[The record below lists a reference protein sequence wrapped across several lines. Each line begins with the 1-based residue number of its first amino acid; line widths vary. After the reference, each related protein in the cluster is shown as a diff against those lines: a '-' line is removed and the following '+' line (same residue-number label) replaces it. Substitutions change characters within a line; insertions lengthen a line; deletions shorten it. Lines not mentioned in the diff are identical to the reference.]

1 MSTIT
6 RPTPGSVEERTAS
19 TATPAPVVDGR
30 RLHGLIPYSIESRDL
45 GGFREIIEPGALDG
59 ADLTDLIATRE
70 HDRSHLLGRHPT
82 TLSVEDRADGF
93 AWSVELPQSPV
104 GEDVRVAVERGDL
117 RSTSWRMVVGRD
129 RWDGDVRHIEQI
141 AELRDVTVTAAPA
154 YAAARAEYRS
164 TQPNGQEASMP
175 AETADPADTSA
186 TISVTGPV
194 IPASEPAAQPEQRAA
209 PATGG
214 LQVADRVSVGQTRGL
229 AEEFRAAGFPGETA
243 TIPWQQFEDRAVTWT
258 GSVDTIAR
266 TVSTAAPYGHDQ
278 RWAWPAFPR
287 VAVDE
292 GVTSV
297 DVFTQTA
304 RSLATATN
312 VIRAVDATTN
322 KPETGS
328 TLTIVT
334 TAMKQVAT
342 VQSGIPNVYLESSSF
357 NTIVESDLRLA
368 LNDGLDKLI
377 LDAIASSGFQ
387 APSTDPLLVS
397 IRKAMTT
404 ILAAGYSPDTLI
416 LTPANAE
423 ALDVLVSGITGGTND
438 YVFGAGSFAPGTIFG
453 LNKRISKTIP
463 AAAVVDSKALG
474 KLYASRVSLARFE
487 ENAGKTNTSLVRLE
501 THAVFGT
508 ERSAAAVRIAAS

>member
-1 MSTIT
+1 MSTVT
-6 RPTPGSVEERTAS
+6 RPTPGTVEQRTAPD
-19 TATPAPVVDGR
+19 APAPKVDGR
-30 RLHGLIPYSIESRDL
+30 RLHGLIPYSVESRDL
-45 GGFREIIEPGALDG
+45 GGFREIIEPGALAA

-70 HDRSHLLGRHPT
+70 HDRSKLLGRHPT
-82 TLSVEDRADGF
+82 TLTTEDRADGF

-104 GEDVRVAVERGDL
+104 GEDVRVAIERGDL
-117 RSTSWRMVVGRD
+117 RATSWRMVVGRD
-129 RWDGDVRHIEQI
+129 RWDGNVRHVEQI

-154 YAAARAEYRS
+154 YTAAAAEYRS
-164 TQPNGQEASMP
+164 TDPTTGQEAKMP
-175 AETADPADTSA
+175 EDTAAQADTTDDA
-186 TISVTGPV
+186 TIAVTGPV
-194 IPASEPAAQPEQRAA
+194 IAPTEDRAA
-209 PATGG
+209 PVTGG
-214 LQVADRVSVGQTRGL
+214 LRVEDRASIRVTETRSL

-266 TVSTAAPYGHDQ
+266 TVSAAAPYGYDQ

-304 RSLATATN
+304 RALATATN

-342 VQSGIPNVYLESSSF
+342 VQSGVPNVYLESSSF

-377 LDAIASSGFQ
+377 LDAIAGSGFQ
-387 APSTDPLLVS
+387 APGTDPLLVS

-404 ILAAGYSPDTLI
+404 ILANGYSPDTLI

-508 ERSAAAVRIAAS
+508 ERSTAAVRIAAS